1 MSPLQRLQHSLSA
14 PRSRASHAN
23 SMAPLD
29 HEIEVL
35 RRTHESG
42 GEGRPPRDVLVEA
55 VQRFRVTP
63 VLHNSREA
71 RLVSFG
77 CTEPIGGSS
86 YRLIEDGDRFGQLL
100 DGVERGFRAYR
111 PQFRRSYKGLLEAYL
126 QYYPVSAIPNGLSNW
141 NKLRNWLNLYARD
154 VNEPEGINQLW
165 VSALQSNAQLFSE
178 DPAQAYGRDYLE
190 GRESDV
196 NNFRRDLEIKT
207 GSWFT
212 QQLVRAQIKAAVSE
226 TQDAQFKRHI
236 PKVLELLKSL
246 VESRGTLF
254 NEGLGAILTRFE
266 QCRPQGVDESLRD
279 FTLAQWGNPQILGGE
294 KSGWRSVSSP
304 VRNMVSAWLNKHYIE
319 YFFGVLA
326 QEGRSDQRRLK
337 FWVRYHRSIGLVNFA
352 LGPQA
357 RESYAPDMRAARTK
371 LKALIVDLQGG
382 GDGGNNAFVMS
393 FGDWV
398 VVEFGQTGNAC
409 FLFKQNDMPFVLG
422 QNVSAPEVRAH
433 DRTRSRGASGSERM
447 THGQTKEGTWEQRFE
462 RELGSRGIYPDQGY
476 SSGNAFAGVGVSGTQ
491 RYVPPTPRPTV
502 APTSVSPTSVSP
514 TPKPLPTKLDASQ
527 ERLLRAECERHRFA
541 LRDLRPSNGNL
552 WVEIDDSDNFGLSE
566 RLVAWGFRYKAG
578 KGWWLSSETR

>member
-1 MSPLQRLQHSLSA
+1 MSPLERLRQLLSA
-14 PRSRASHAN
+14 PRAVASHAN
-23 SMAPLD
+23 SMAALD

-35 RRTHESG
+35 RMTHEG
-42 GEGRPPRDVLVEA
+42 GESRPQRDVLVEA
-55 VQRFRVTP
+55 VQRFRATP
-63 VLHNSREA
+63 ILNNSREA

-77 CTEPIGGSS
+77 CTELIGSSS
-86 YRLIEDGDRFGQLL
+86 YRLIEDSDRFPRLL
-100 DGVERGFRAYR
+100 DGVERGFRAYL
-111 PQFRRSYKGLLEAYL
+111 PQFRKSYQGLLDAYF
-126 QYYPVSAIPNGLSNW
+126 QYSPVPTIPSGLANW
-141 NKLRNWLNLYARD
+141 NQLKHWLKQYARD
-154 VNEPEGINQLW
+154 VNEPDGINQLW
-165 VSALQSNAQLFSE
+165 VTALQSNAQVFSE
-178 DPAQAYGRDYLE
+178 NPAQAYGRDYLE
-190 GRESDV
+190 GRDAEV
-196 NNFRRDLEIKT
+196 NKFRQDLGIRED
-207 GSWFT
+207 SWFT
-212 QQLVRAQIKAAVSE
+212 EQLVRARIKAATTE
-226 TQDAQFKRHI
+226 PQDAQFKRHI

-246 VESRGTLF
+246 DKSRGTLF
-254 NEGLGAILTRFE
+254 NEGLGGILTRFE
-266 QCRPQGVDESLRD
+266 QCRPQGVDETLRD
-279 FTLAQWGNPQILGGE
+279 YALAQWGNPQILGGE
-294 KSGWRSVSSP
+294 KSGWRSVSTP

-337 FWVRYHRSIGLVNFA
+337 FWVRYHGSLGLVNFA

-371 LKALIVDLQGG
+371 LKDLIVALQGG

-398 VVEFGQTGNAC
+398 AVEFGQTGNAC

-422 QNVSAPEVRAH
+422 QNVSAPDVRAH

-447 THGQTKEGTWEQRFE
+447 THSQTREGTWEQRFE
-462 RELGSRGIYPDQGY
+462 RELASRGIYPDQGY
-476 SSGNAFAGVGVSGTQ
+476 SSGNAFAGVGVSGTP
-491 RYVPPTPRPTV
+491 RYVPPTTRPPV
-502 APTSVSPTSVSP
+502 APTSVSPP
-514 TPKPLPTKLDASQ
+514 PKPLPTKFDANE
-527 ERLLRAECERHRFA
+527 ERLLRVECERHRFV